1 MKNLKKVLALAIVF
15 AMTLTLFAG
24 AAFDDAGSIGVDYRD
39 DVNMLVELG
48 VLKGYEDN
56 TFRPENDITRAEFAK
71 MAYTL
76 KYGYDDQGQLFI
88 GQASSFTDVEGDA
101 SVAWAKGYINYC
113 ANQKIISGVGNNK
126 FNPKGKVTVAEA
138 AKMLLVIL
146 GCDPQTEGLVGANWQ
161 GNTVAKA
168 IELGIFDGWVG
179 DPTAPASRQLVAK
192 LMRNTIFA
200 PIYVYS
206 PITGAGSQKDIL
218 DPKEDNMTLG
228 EKTMGLLHQTGIVV
242 ANERYAITTDDE
254 GEGFGFNPAATND
267 EDKSVIAYKDASDN
281 WKSLTINV
289 GLADDAIGTL
299 VDVYYAYDKDTKQ
312 YEVIGNVLTSAK
324 TVVYEVDAANIDI
337 MPNGTSRK
345 TGTVKPEIV
354 FTTEDGEFSIAAPA
368 GTPREEQYKNA
379 YDGVAFVE
387 KNLFYEITAAAD
399 GDLVGSYELVA
410 DVDNAI
416 IENMGEDVATSY
428 RLISV
433 DGGATISYIFSNPNV
448 SFGQIQSYS

>member
-24 AAFDDAGSIGVDYRD
+24 AAFDDADSIGVDYRD